1 MRKLLLFVSLVTL
14 FAIIGCNNNCK
25 KASSYQVNYY
35 VDTIQGHIILSG
47 VCALENGKGVSISSV
62 DIGTVEI
69 ENELLKKLHDKE

>member
-1 MRKLLLFVSLVTL
+1 MRKILLFVSLATL
-14 FAIIGCNNNCK
+14 LATIGCDNNYK
-25 KASSYQVNYY
+25 KESSYEVNYY

-47 VCALENGKGVSISSV
+47 VCSLENGKGVSISSV